1 MQNLNNRLAS
11 YLSQVK
17 SLESSNLTLAAK
29 IKEFSKPKTL
39 GGFDWSLYDTRVK
52 ALLKQIEDLFCG
64 NARLAMELDS
74 SKHRAE
80 NFGIKSQCEVEM
92 SLSVAA
98 DIESLRA
105 LKTQYL
111 NLATQMESEIS
122 SLEADI
128 AQLKEDHEKEKLS
141 LLREQKGLNVHVGVS
156 SAPAADLNKM
166 LSDVR
171 AEYEAMVRKQQEQT
185 EAWYQ
190 KQLETEEHRTSDGG
204 EGMEA
209 MKAEMMGY
217 QRQVQTLRSELD
229 STAGANQ
236 SLADSLL
243 KVELRYKEELS
254 RYQRALSGL
263 ERELIELR
271 NGTGQQSRQYQEL
284 LHIKSKLE
292 AEISTYRGLLDTA
305 GSGKMV
311 QSSGGEKRSTI
322 SSDLKAE
329 TKAERATET
338 KTVIRRVITTE
349 TIYPDDADPISKSVI
364 VTGPLARSET
374 GDWTLT
380 DAKTTSNTKPD
391 IPTYHEGIT
400 GASLVAKTTKETHTH
415 IQLEPQIKTLET
427 IQTCFETQPETLQ
440 TQQAPEISR
449 QTQRETQVETIVSR
463 VLTLPD
469 IQMESLEVPFDKPS
483 DIQLV
488 RMEAQYD
495 MTRDTQTVTL
505 SDAQTVTLL

>member
-1 MQNLNNRLAS
+1 MTLYSSKQTSASLSNLSLGGGYNKRNYGVALRSYRLGQAAPGGIGLAVGGRMAIKFSSGTGLGAGSSVGTVMAGGSGNLSNEKEAMQNLNNRLAS

-52 ALLKQIEDLFCG
+52 ALLKQV
-64 NARLAMELDS
+64 
-74 SKHRAE
+74 
-80 NFGIKSQCEVEM
+80 QVEM

-128 AQLKEDHEKEKLS
+128 AQLKEDHEKELS

-190 KQLETEEHRTSDGG
+190 KQVITEHRTSDGG

-229 STAGANQ
+229 STAG

-305 GSGKMV
+305 GRYIIGDNP
-311 QSSGGEKRSTI
+311 Q
-322 SSDLKAE
+322 
-329 TKAERATET
+329 
-338 KTVIRRVITTE
+338 
-349 TIYPDDADPISKSVI
+349 I
-364 VTGPLARSET
+364 VTVSVGGSSPE
-374 GDWTLT
+374 
-380 DAKTTSNTKPD
+380 
-391 IPTYHEGIT
+391 
-400 GASLVAKTTKETHTH
+400 ASHL
-415 IQLEPQIKTLET
+415 
-427 IQTCFETQPETLQ
+427 
-440 TQQAPEISR
+440 
-449 QTQRETQVETIVSR
+449 
-463 VLTLPD
+463 
-469 IQMESLEVPFDKPS
+469 
-483 DIQLV
+483 
-488 RMEAQYD
+488 
-495 MTRDTQTVTL
+495 
-505 SDAQTVTLL
+505 